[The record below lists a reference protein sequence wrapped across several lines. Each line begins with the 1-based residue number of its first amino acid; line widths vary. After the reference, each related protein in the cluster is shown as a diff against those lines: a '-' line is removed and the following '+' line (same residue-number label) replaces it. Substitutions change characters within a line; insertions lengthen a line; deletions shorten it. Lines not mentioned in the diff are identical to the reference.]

1 MFHISFVLFLEP
13 LTLDST
19 RLDRENYIATNK
31 QMKSI
36 HYNMKNQSHV
46 LDLICHDISF
56 LLPGNTNLISHIA
69 CNTILSCLVVFI
81 NTCIVTVI
89 WRTRKLQTP
98 SNILLLNNA
107 IADTI
112 LGISVLFSWTPFL
125 ILAMTHGK
133 PCLFYEI
140 SFMTINGSGQV
151 SLSNLTLIALDRY
164 VAIHKPFFY
173 TERIQHNLN
182 MYIKAMTFLWI
193 ITLFMVGGAYFTPNY
208 ILLIGYSALNIGI
221 AYALSSYVYINIYFT
236 VRKIN
241 RTISALQN
249 DAFRTRKKEIRLAK
263 ITIVMLFMLTI
274 SFVPFGYITILWMY
288 DNKLITREIYTL
300 LIWSSTIFLL
310 KCLIHALLF
319 SCALSSI
326 RIRIFTMLKMS
337 SVSPE
342 STAVDNKTRRVVA
355 ETTVGEVE
363 ETNL

>member
-1 MFHISFVLFLEP
+1 
-13 LTLDST
+13 
-19 RLDRENYIATNK
+19 
-31 QMKSI
+31 MKSI

-46 LDLICHDISF
+46 LDLICHDIPV
-56 LLPGNTNLISHIA
+56 LLPGDTNLISHVA
-69 CNTILSCLVVFI
+69 CNVILSCLVVFI

-89 WRTRKLQTP
+89 WRTRTLQTP

-140 SFMTINGSGQV
+140 CYITMHGSGQV

-173 TERIQHNLN
+173 TERIQHNLQ
-182 MYIKAMTFLWI
+182 MYVKAMTFLWI
-193 ITLFMVGGAYFTPNY
+193 ITLFMVGGSYFTPKY
-208 ILLIGYSALNIGI
+208 LLLIGYSALNICI

-241 RTISALQN
+241 RTISAQQI
-249 DAFRTRKKEIRLAK
+249 DAFRNRNKEIRLAK
-263 ITIVMLFMLTI
+263 ITIVMLFMLSL
-274 SFVPFGYITILWMY
+274 SFVPTGYVTILWLY
-288 DNKLITREIYTL
+288 DNELVTRDMYTL
-300 LIWSSTIFLL
+300 LIWSVTVFLL

-326 RIRIFTMLKMS
+326 RKRIFTMLKMN

-342 STAVDNKTRRVVA
+342 SIAVDNKTRRVVV
-355 ETTVGEVE
+355 ETNFYHKKDEETLQEVE
-363 ETNL
+363 EINL

>member
-1 MFHISFVLFLEP
+1 
-13 LTLDST
+13 
-19 RLDRENYIATNK
+19 
-31 QMKSI
+31 MKSI

-46 LDLICHDISF
+46 LDLICHEIPV

-69 CNTILSCLVVFI
+69 CNVILSCLVVFI

-89 WRTRKLQTP
+89 WRTRTLQTP

-107 IADTI
+107 IVDTI

-140 SFMTINGSGQV
+140 TYITMHGSGQV

-173 TERIQHNLN
+173 TERIQHNLH
-182 MYIKAMTFLWI
+182 MYIKAITVLWI
-193 ITLFMVGGAYFTPNY
+193 ITLFMVGGGYFTPKY
-208 ILLIGYSALNIGI
+208 ILLAVYGALNMGT
-221 AYALSSYVYINIYFT
+221 AYALSSYVYINIYLT

-241 RTISALQN
+241 RKISTHQN
-249 DAFRTRKKEIRLAK
+249 DAYRNRKKEIRLAK
-263 ITIVMLFMLTI
+263 ITVAMLFMLSLAFI
-274 SFVPFGYITILWMY
+274 PAGYVTILWIY
-288 DNKLITREIYTL
+288 DNELVTTEIYTL
-300 LIWSSTIFLL
+300 MIWSSTIFLL

-319 SCALSSI
+319 SCGLSSI
-326 RIRIFTMLKMS
+326 RKRIFTMLKMS
-337 SVSPE
+337 SVSAE
-342 STAVDNKTRRVVA
+342 STALDN
-355 ETTVGEVE
+355 ETNRGAE